1 MVKTIFVKE
10 WGFMGDY
17 NYKLDVFEGPLDLLL
32 HLIEKHKIEI
42 TDIPIV
48 EITSQ
53 YLEYLDNWNH
63 FDIHYSSEFLVMAS
77 TLLQIKSRMLLPKV
91 EPEPEDGEDPR
102 DELVAKL
109 VEFKK
114 IKEFTSLLMDK
125 ASIDATVF
133 NRPEETSLLGLD
145 SYYNLDLSKLYDIF
159 YTVLHRSVDMPD
171 EAPVREVKVEK
182 DAYSLDDMIISL
194 SSRARRGER
203 LHFREL
209 LQNIGT
215 RSGMVTVFM
224 AVLELLKQQEIHM
237 FYEDDDIV
245 FTQPIISESSD
256 IESDDHIT
264 LPKEQNIVDNQKVE
278 EANDGN

>member
-1 MVKTIFVKE
+1 
-10 WGFMGDY
+10 MGDY

-91 EPEPEDGEDPR
+91 EPEPEENEDPR

-114 IKEFTSLLMDK
+114 IKDFTHLLMEK
-125 ASIDATVF
+125 ASIESNVF
-133 NRPEETSLLGLD
+133 SRPEETSVLGLD
-145 SYYNLDLSKLYDIF
+145 SYYNLELTKLYDIF
-159 YTVLHRSVDMPD
+159 YTVLNRTVEKESNEKVPQ
-171 EAPVREVKVEK
+171 VTVEK
-182 DAYSLDDMIISL
+182 DTYSLEDMIVSL

-203 LHFREL
+203 LAFRDL
-209 LQNIGT
+209 LIAIET
-215 RSGMVTVFM
+215 RSGMVTIFM
-224 AVLELLKQQEIHM
+224 AVLELLKQQQLIMH
-237 FYEDDDIV
+237 YESEDII
-245 FTQPIISESSD
+245 FTAPVNIDGKDLS
-256 IESDDHIT
+256 IE
-264 LPKEQNIVDNQKVE
+264 EV
-278 EANDGN
+278 

>member
-1 MVKTIFVKE
+1 
-10 WGFMGDY
+10 MGDY

-91 EPEPEDGEDPR
+91 EPEPEENEDPR

-114 IKEFTSLLMDK
+114 IKDFTHLLMEK
-125 ASIDATVF
+125 ASIESNVF
-133 NRPEETSLLGLD
+133 SRPEETSILGLD
-145 SYYNLDLSKLYDIF
+145 SYYNLELTKLYDIF
-159 YTVLHRSVDMPD
+159 YTVLNRTVEKESNERVPQ
-171 EAPVREVKVEK
+171 VTVEK
-182 DAYSLDDMIISL
+182 DAYSLEDMIVSL

-203 LHFREL
+203 LAFRDL
-209 LQNIGT
+209 LIAIET
-215 RSGMVTVFM
+215 RSGMVTIFM
-224 AVLELLKQQEIHM
+224 AVLELLKQQQLIMH
-237 FYEDDDIV
+237 YESEDII
-245 FTQPIISESSD
+245 FTAPVNIDGKALS
-256 IESDDHIT
+256 IE
-264 LPKEQNIVDNQKVE
+264 EV
-278 EANDGN
+278 

>member
-1 MVKTIFVKE
+1 
-10 WGFMGDY
+10 MGDY

-77 TLLQIKSRMLLPKV
+77 TLLQIKSRMVLPK
-91 EPEPEDGEDPR
+91 PEPDEAEDPR

-114 IKEFTSLLMDK
+114 IKEFTALLMERT
-125 ASIDATVF
+125 AVSANIF
-133 NRPEETSLLGLD
+133 SRPEETSVLGLD
-145 SYYNLDLSKLYDIF
+145 NVYNLELSQLYDIF
-159 YTVLHRSVDMPD
+159 YQTLKRAKDLP
-171 EAPVREVKVEK
+171 EEEPIREVKVEK
-182 DAYSLDDMIISL
+182 DSYSLEDMIVSL
-194 SSRARRGER
+194 SSRIRRGES

-209 LQNIGT
+209 LVAIET
-215 RSGMVTVFM
+215 KSGMVTIFM
-224 AVLELLKQQEIHM
+224 AVLELLKQQVMEM
-237 FYEDDDIV
+237 RYEDDDIV
-245 FTQPIISESSD
+245 FTAALEG
-256 IESDDHIT
+256 T
-264 LPKEQNIVDNQKVE
+264 V
-278 EANDGN
+278 

>member
-1 MVKTIFVKE
+1 
-10 WGFMGDY
+10 MGDY

-91 EPEPEDGEDPR
+91 EPEPDESEDPR

-114 IKEFTSLLMDK
+114 IKDFTQLLMEK
-125 ASIDATVF
+125 ALIESNVF
-133 NRPEETSLLGLD
+133 SRPEETSVLGLD
-145 SYYNLDLSKLYDIF
+145 SYYNLELSKLYNIF
-159 YTVLHRSVDMPD
+159 YSVLHKTFES
-171 EAPVREVKVEK
+171 E
-182 DAYSLDDMIISL
+182 DDMIVSL
-194 SSRARRGER
+194 ASRARRGER
-203 LHFREL
+203 LAFREL
-209 LQNIGT
+209 LVAIESK
-215 RSGMVTVFM
+215 SGMVTIFM
-224 AVLELLKQQEIHM
+224 AVLELLKQQELVM
-237 FYEDDDIV
+237 FYENDDII
-245 FTQPIISESSD
+245 FTAPIIGERD
-256 IESDDHIT
+256 AR
-264 LPKEQNIVDNQKVE
+264 VE
-278 EANDGN
+278 EE

>member
-1 MVKTIFVKE
+1 
-10 WGFMGDY
+10 MGDY

-91 EPEPEDGEDPR
+91 EPEPDESEDPR

-114 IKEFTSLLMDK
+114 IKDFTQILMEK
-125 ASIDATVF
+125 ASIESNVF
-133 NRPEETSLLGLD
+133 SRPEETSVLGLD
-145 SYYNLDLSKLYDIF
+145 SFYNYNLELSKLYDIF
-159 YTVLHRSVDMPD
+159 YSVLHKRNETES
-171 EAPVREVKVEK
+171 EETVRQVTVEK
-182 DAYSLDDMIISL
+182 DAYSLEDMIVSL
-194 SSRARRGER
+194 ASRARRGER
-203 LHFREL
+203 LAFREL
-209 LQNIGT
+209 LVAIET
-215 RSGMVTVFM
+215 KSGMVTIFM
-224 AVLELLKQQEIHM
+224 AVLELLKQQELAM
-237 FYEDDDIV
+237 FYENDDII
-245 FTQPIISESSD
+245 FTAPVMG
-256 IESDDHIT
+256 
-264 LPKEQNIVDNQKVE
+264 LQNDEEVE
-278 EANDGN
+278 EE

>member
-1 MVKTIFVKE
+1 
-10 WGFMGDY
+10 MGDY

-91 EPEPEDGEDPR
+91 EPEPDESEDPR

-114 IKEFTSLLMDK
+114 IKDFTHLLMEK
-125 ASIDATVF
+125 ASVESNVF
-133 NRPEETSLLGLD
+133 SRPEETSVLGLD
-145 SYYNLDLSKLYDIF
+145 SYYNLELSKLYDIF
-159 YTVLHRSVDMPD
+159 YSVLHKTVESED
-171 EAPVREVKVEK
+171 EQQVRQVMIV
-182 DAYSLDDMIISL
+182 SLA
-194 SSRARRGER
+194 SRARRGER
-203 LHFREL
+203 LAFREL
-209 LQNIGT
+209 LVAIESK
-215 RSGMVTVFM
+215 SGMVTIFM
-224 AVLELLKQQEIHM
+224 AVLELLKQQELVM
-237 FYEDDDIV
+237 FYENDDII
-245 FTQPIISESSD
+245 FTAPIIGERD
-256 IESDDHIT
+256 V
-264 LPKEQNIVDNQKVE
+264 QVE
-278 EANDGN
+278 EE

>member
-1 MVKTIFVKE
+1 
-10 WGFMGDY
+10 MGDY

-77 TLLQIKSRMLLPKV
+77 TLLQIKSRMLLPKA
-91 EPEPEDGEDPR
+91 EPEPEDAEDPR

-114 IKEFTSLLMDK
+114 IKDFTSLLMERT
-125 ASIDATVF
+125 AVSANVF
-133 NRPEETSLLGLD
+133 SRPEETSVLGL
-145 SYYNLDLSKLYDIF
+145 YNLELSQLYQIF
-159 YTVLHRSVDMPD
+159 YQTLKRAKEIP
-171 EAPVREVKVEK
+171 EEEPIREVKVEK
-182 DAYSLDDMIISL
+182 DTYSLEDMILSL
-194 SSRARRGER
+194 SSRIRRGES

-209 LQNIGT
+209 LVAIET
-215 RSGMVTVFM
+215 KSGMVTIFM
-224 AVLELLKQQEIHM
+224 AVLELLKQQVMEM
-237 FYEDDDIV
+237 RYEDDDII
-245 FTQPIISESSD
+245 FTAA
-256 IESDDHIT
+256 
-264 LPKEQNIVDNQKVE
+264 L
-278 EANDGN
+278 DGAV

>member
-1 MVKTIFVKE
+1 
-10 WGFMGDY
+10 MGDY

-91 EPEPEDGEDPR
+91 EPEPDESEDPR

-114 IKEFTSLLMDK
+114 IKDFTHLLMEK
-125 ASIDATVF
+125 ASVESNVF
-133 NRPEETSLLGLD
+133 SRPEETSVLGLD
-145 SYYNLDLSKLYDIF
+145 SYYNLELSKLYDIF
-159 YTVLHRSVDMPD
+159 YSVLHKTVT
-171 EAPVREVKVEK
+171 VEK
-182 DAYSLDDMIISL
+182 DAYSLEDMIVSL
-194 SSRARRGER
+194 ASRARRGER
-203 LHFREL
+203 LAFREL
-209 LQNIGT
+209 LVAIESK
-215 RSGMVTVFM
+215 SGMVTIFM
-224 AVLELLKQQEIHM
+224 AVLELLKQQELVM
-237 FYEDDDIV
+237 FYENDDII
-245 FTQPIISESSD
+245 FTAPIIGERD
-256 IESDDHIT
+256 V
-264 LPKEQNIVDNQKVE
+264 QVE
-278 EANDGN
+278 EE